1 MLNFAN
7 LPTRNFF
14 SEASSLT
21 VSIWLLVWSLR
32 SRGEL
37 DLELDQTAKRIRW
50 SMVAMGIFIFWASA
64 EILAGCAWCVLAGWI
79 WATAFLAWP
88 NFAYHLAALL
98 RKLRLI

>member
-1 MLNFAN
+1 
-7 LPTRNFF
+7 
-14 SEASSLT
+14 
-21 VSIWLLVWSLR
+21 
-32 SRGEL
+32 
-37 DLELDQTAKRIRW
+37 
-50 SMVAMGIFIFWASA
+50 MVAMGIFIFWASA